1 MAVKLL
7 SKKMKVKFRQCPQKA
22 QVLVEFCIMLVI
34 AVLLVYALLALFDI
48 LWQNGNRMVD
58 MVGNTVP

>member
-1 MAVKLL
+1 MDVKLL
-7 SKKMKVKFRQCPQKA
+7 SKKMKTKFRRRAQKG
-22 QVLVEFCIMLVI
+22 QMIMEFCIMLVI

-58 MVGNTVP
+58 LVGNTVP

>member
-1 MAVKLL
+1 MDVKLL

-34 AVLLVYALLALFDI
+34 AVLLVSGLLALFDV
-48 LWQNGNRMVD
+48 LSKNGDRMIN
-58 MVGNTVP
+58 MVGHTVP